1 MQEQIKAQSIAPSPQ
16 SEMDTMGAHAEQ
28 AAALLQAMSNA
39 HRLMILCALA
49 QGELN
54 VGELNGRLD
63 LSQSALSQ
71 HLALLRKQGLVATR
85 RQSQTIYYAVTP
97 GPALEIVQL
106 LHDHFCPSPHHDA
119 SNDY

>member
-1 MQEQIKAQSIAPSPQ
+1 MQKKTKPQPAPFLPP
-16 SEMDTMGAHAEQ
+16 SEMDTMAAHAEQ

-54 VGELNGRLD
+54 VGELNSRLD

-71 HLALLRKQGLVATR
+71 HLALLRKQGLVTTR
-85 RQSQTIYYAVTP
+85 RQAQTIYYAVTP

-106 LHDHFCPSPHHDA
+106 LHDHFCHSPDNA
-119 SNDY
+119 CNDQ